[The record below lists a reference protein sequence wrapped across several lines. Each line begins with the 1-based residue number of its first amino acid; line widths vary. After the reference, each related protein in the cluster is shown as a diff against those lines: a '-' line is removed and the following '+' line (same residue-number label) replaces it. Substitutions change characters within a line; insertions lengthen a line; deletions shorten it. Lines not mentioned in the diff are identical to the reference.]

1 MATPTAG
8 DGEDERSLDTG
19 LSGGQIALLVAEVS
33 GLKKAIVERQ
43 NVMAKM
49 IAKRTRE
56 RQYSFIR
63 PGNQSQ
69 YDFTDAVLGQVQD
82 ALRELECERST
93 DEESKE
99 AAVHSLQKAAEMLER
114 RMKLIRMADRSEYG
128 WAVVAE
134 YESDELA
141 MDSDDEKRI
150 SRAEK
155 EAEKKWLRKRKR
167 QIDDRVD
174 STRATQPCAT
184 YNVGATLRAG
194 PCYGCGEWGH
204 LKRTCPRSVR
214 GAVPPAPVHMPTTLP
229 AVDLRPSLA

>member
-8 DGEDERSLDTG
+8 DGEDEQSLDTG
-19 LSGGQIALLVAEVS
+19 LSGGQIALLMAEVS

-69 YDFTDAVLGQVQD
+69 YDFTDAVLGRVQD

-174 STRATQPCAT
+174 STRATQPRAT

-194 PCYGCGEWGH
+194 PCFGCGSE
-204 LKRTCPRSVR
+204 
-214 GAVPPAPVHMPTTLP
+214 
-229 AVDLRPSLA
+229 

>member
-19 LSGGQIALLVAEVS
+19 LSGGQIALLMAEVS

-69 YDFTDAVLGQVQD
+69 YDFTDAVLGRVQD

-174 STRATQPCAT
+174 STRATQPRAT

-194 PCYGCGEWGH
+194 PCFGCGEWGH

-214 GAVPPAPVHMPTTLP
+214 GAVPPAPVHIPTTLP
-229 AVDLRPSLA
+229 AVDPRPSLA